1 MPAGQEADPPA
12 GLRERRKQRTRG
24 ALLNAAL
31 ELFTT
36 QGYERTTVDE
46 IAEAVEVSQRT
57 FFRHFANKE
66 EAAFA
71 VQTMVESR
79 FLAELRRRPAAE
91 APFEAMRRAVLCAWN
106 SIGEAIEEII
116 PIELHMRTYRM
127 IESTPSLIAAHMRRG
142 VALEDEI
149 ARLIARREG
158 LDLETDTR
166 PRIVVAAF
174 SGVMRV
180 SGQQWGLGQ
189 DTSMESLRA
198 LTEEYLDHLGPAL
211 AENWRTPP
219 TGAPVR

>member
-1 MPAGQEADPPA
+1 MPEGQKAEPPA
-12 GLRERRKQRTRG
+12 GLRERRKQRTRD
-24 ALLNAAL
+24 ALVNAAL

-36 QGYERTTVDE
+36 QGYDRTTVDE

-57 FFRHFANKE
+57 FFRYFANKE

-79 FLAELRRRPAAE
+79 FLSELRQRPAAE
-91 APFEAMRRAVLCAWN
+91 APFEAMRRAILCAWN
-106 SIGEAIEEII
+106 SIGEAIEALI
-116 PIELHMRTYRM
+116 PIDLHMRTYRM

-142 VALEDEI
+142 VVLEDEI
-149 ARLIARREG
+149 ARLIAGREG
-158 LDLETDTR
+158 LDVETDTR

-174 SGVMRV
+174 AGVMRV
-180 SGQQWGLGQ
+180 AGQQWGQGH
-189 DTSMESLRA
+189 DTSVESLRA

-219 TGAPVR
+219 AGAPAR